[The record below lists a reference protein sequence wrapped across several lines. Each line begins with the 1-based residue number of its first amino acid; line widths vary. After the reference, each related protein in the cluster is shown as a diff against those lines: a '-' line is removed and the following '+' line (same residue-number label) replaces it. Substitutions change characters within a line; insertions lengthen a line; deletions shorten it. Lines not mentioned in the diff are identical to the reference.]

1 MMSDSEIIEH
11 LMGRLA
17 QGPVV
22 TLSEGELRDAVGL
35 SEVVSKNRV
44 NRVMARLIKAGQ
56 VRRSRQAAPESI
68 TKIKR
73 PITYR
78 RT

>member
-1 MMSDSEIIEH
+1 MSDSEIIEH
-11 LMGRLA
+11 LMERLA

-35 SEVVSKNRV
+35 SEKVVSKNRV
-44 NRVMARLIKAGQ
+44 NRVMGRLIKAGQ
-56 VRRSRQAAPESI
+56 VRRSRQAPESM

-73 PITYR
+73 PITYW